1 MASQYLFGGVKSREM
16 LCLYP
21 IGEPHGFMSDFS
33 GQMQVTGTVIKSIY
47 TQQVMPAYCMFAL
60 STFTRFF
67 ILRSFILGKSLFNFR
82 FGVNPLMKSPLEF
95 LFPFFLTG
103 HLFSP
108 FFAFVCSRML
118 CQCTPPLCW
127 MEHYIMEEN
136 RNAQDRTDHACDGGE
151 RLTFYS
157 QTCLNNI
164 KFQKFL

>member
-1 MASQYLFGGVKSREM
+1 
-16 LCLYP
+16 
-21 IGEPHGFMSDFS
+21 
-33 GQMQVTGTVIKSIY
+33 
-47 TQQVMPAYCMFAL
+47 
-60 STFTRFF
+60 
-67 ILRSFILGKSLFNFR
+67 
-82 FGVNPLMKSPLEF
+82 LEF

-103 HLFSP
+103 HLLSP
-108 FFAFVCSRML
+108 LFAFVCSRML